1 MRAKWTDRRELTV
14 DVSPRRRA
22 VGHIAG
28 PIVEVLVCLGA
39 GLAAWAFVGR
49 GIGGIIAGVLVT
61 ALFAAIFFL
70 VLGPQARRPL
80 PRLERTAVAMG
91 LALSVAVALIAVGGP
106 AFGVVLCGGSL
117 VLGAA
122 QAMR

>member
-22 VGHIAG
+22 LGHLAG
-28 PIVEVLVCLGA
+28 PVVEVLVCLGA

-49 GIGGIIAGVLVT
+49 GIGGLIAGVLVA
-61 ALFAAIFFL
+61 ALFAGIFY
-70 VLGPQARRPL
+70 LGPQAMRPL
-80 PRLERTAVAMG
+80 PRMERTAVAMG

-106 AFGVVLCGGSL
+106 AFGVVLCAGSL

>member
-1 MRAKWTDRRELTV
+1 MHAQWTDKRELTV

-22 VGHIAG
+22 VGHAAS
-28 PIVEVLVCLGA
+28 PLFEVLVCLGA
-39 GLAAWAFVGR
+39 GLATWTFLGRGLPGLILGILVGLLFVG
-49 GIGGIIAGVLVT
+49 
-61 ALFAAIFFL
+61 IFSR
-70 VLGPQARRPL
+70 VLGPQARWPL

-91 LALSVAVALIAVGGP
+91 LALLIAIALIAVGSP
-106 AFGVVLCGGSL
+106 AYGAVLSLGSL